1 MARRSD
7 HSRAELETLIV
18 DEAHRQ
24 MEEVGFA
31 RFSAREVA
39 KRIGYSIGTLYN
51 VFGNLS
57 RLLLAVNARTIG
69 LWVAE
74 IEAALDRAEGDRIAA
89 LVESYFAFAGRHR
102 NIWSAI
108 YDHRSPAGEQLP
120 DWYAQ
125 ALASLTGVMV
135 REVAAALP
143 ADRQAEAPA
152 LAGSLL
158 ALVHGHCV
166 FALDGTFRLLG
177 VEAPLE
183 LAVARVR
190 EALHNPPP

>member
-7 HSRAELETLIV
+7 HTRAELEKLIV
-18 DEAHRQ
+18 EEAHRQ
-24 MEEVGFA
+24 MEAVGFA
-31 RFSAREVA
+31 HFSAREVA

-51 VFGNLS
+51 VFGSLN
-57 RLLLAVNARTIG
+57 RLMLAVNARTIG
-69 LWVAE
+69 LWVAS
-74 IEAALDRAEGDRIAA
+74 IEAALAEAPEDRIAA
-89 LVESYFAFAGRHR
+89 LVRSYFAFAGTHR

-108 YDHRSPAGEQLP
+108 YEHRSPAGEGLP
-120 DWYAQ
+120 DWYVD
-125 ALASLTGVMV
+125 ALGSLTGVMV

-143 ADRQAEAPA
+143 EARRAEASA

-190 EALHNPPP
+190 EALD

>member
-7 HSRAELETLIV
+7 HTRAELEKLIV

-24 MEEVGFA
+24 MEDVGFQA
-31 RFSAREVA
+31 FSAREVA

-51 VFGNLS
+51 VFGSLN

-74 IEAALDRAEGDRIAA
+74 IEAALETAEGDRIAA
-89 LVESYFAFAGRHR
+89 LVESYFAFASRHR

-108 YDHRSPAGEQLP
+108 YDHRSPAGEALP
-120 DWYAQ
+120 DWYGA
-125 ALASLTGVMV
+125 ALAALTGVMV
-135 REVAAALP
+135 REVVAALP
-143 ADRQAEAPA
+143 EARQAEAPA

-177 VEAPLE
+177 VETPLD

-190 EALHNPPP
+190 EALS

>member
-7 HSRAELETLIV
+7 HTRAELETLIV
-18 DEAHRQ
+18 GEAHRQ
-24 MEEVGFA
+24 MEAVGFA
-31 RFSAREVA
+31 HFSAREVA

-51 VFGNLS
+51 VFGSLN

-74 IEAALDRAEGDRIAA
+74 IEAALEKAEGDRIAA
-89 LVESYFAFAGRHR
+89 LVESYFAFAGAHR

-108 YDHRSPAGEQLP
+108 YDHRSPAGEELP
-120 DWYAQ
+120 DWYRA
-125 ALASLTGVMV
+125 ALESLTGVMV
-135 REVAAALP
+135 REVVAALP
-143 ADRQAEAPA
+143 EARRADVPA

-190 EALHNPPP
+190 EALA